1 MDPIKRIQLG
11 KLTAADTPP
20 DVDAQTVAEMRREAE
35 INSALSGMRIPAGI
49 EPGRE
54 RMLAAAREQA
64 TSNREKRM
72 NPIEK
77 LMHGRP
83 WPARLAIAGGL
94 LLAVGV
100 VAQLPAGT
108 SYANNAGQAI
118 VFDLG
123 VAGNADEEAA
133 KREQWEVQSRGILDS
148 FRAIRESAHH
158 VAVMSSFSDDNLR
171 SLSGV
176 IFVMEEENP
185 EAQSA
190 RERANRRFSE
200 YTDEDSIRS
209 RMQELKEEIELLAGG
224 ADRQNREELERA
236 QQELLRA
243 RDLLE
248 SSLGERESRL
258 SEASAVIEAQLELLD
273 ADGSESER
281 VRDLKLRLEK
291 VRAGES
297 ERRISDREHERMLR
311 EVRAVQ
317 VEDRKIEIDRAREEL
332 EQARSEM
339 NEERARLEELDI
351 QKLVEEELRSSGID
365 LDDALIEIE
374 DSEIRLELEEAL
386 KGLDSLDMIR
396 EVAIEELRDQELQL
410 RELHEGLQLE
420 LLHELDGEQFVLEL
434 QLGDLESEAFQQEL
448 MLSLEEMNQDLRLEL
463 QGLEELQLGDL
474 KLELQKIDEL
484 QDVILE
490 LQLPDAELL
499 ELTMLM
505 DEERESADNGKLS
518 FRFEDHLFSFPAK
531 TPARKMA
538 ATVNNWLK
546 ENGYDCEV
554 RVEVTTNDDGRPCA
568 ARAVVK

>member
-11 KLTAADTPP
+11 KLKAAETPP
-20 DVDAQTVAEMRREAE
+20 DVDAQTAAEMRREAE
-35 INSALSGMRIPAGI
+35 INSALSGMCIPAGI

-123 VAGNADEEAA
+123 VAASADEEAA

-176 IFVMEEENP
+176 IFVMDDETAQ
-185 EAQSA
+185 AQSA
-190 RERANRRFSE
+190 RERAAERFSE

-224 ADRQNREELERA
+224 ADQQSRDELERA
-236 QQELLRA
+236 QRELLRA

-248 SSLGERESRL
+248 NAMGERESRL
-258 SEASAVIEAQLELLD
+258 AEASAAIEAQLELLD

-291 VRAGES
+291 VRAEES
-297 ERRISDREHERMLR
+297 ERRSSDVERERMLS
-311 EVRAVQ
+311 EIRAMQ
-317 VEDRKIEIDRAREEL
+317 AEDRQVLTDRAREEL
-332 EQARSEM
+332 EQARAEM
-339 NEERARLEELDI
+339 NDERARLQELDI
-351 QKLVEEELRSSGID
+351 QQLVEQELEQAGLE
-365 LDDALIEIE
+365 LDNALIEMD
-374 DSEIRLELEEAL
+374 DSRIKLELEEAL

-434 QLGDLESEAFQQEL
+434 QLGDLEGEAFQQEL
-448 MLSLEEMNQDLRLEL
+448 MLSLEEMNQDLQLEL

-474 KLELQKIDEL
+474 KLELQKLGEL
-484 QDVILE
+484 KDVMVE

-499 ELTMLM
+499 ELTMLL
-505 DEERESADNGKLS
+505 DEERESANNGKLS
-518 FRFEDHLFSFPAK
+518 FRFEDHLFSFPAN

-538 ATVNNWLK
+538 ATVNKWLR

-554 RVEVTTNDDGRPCA
+554 RVEVTTDDDGRPCA